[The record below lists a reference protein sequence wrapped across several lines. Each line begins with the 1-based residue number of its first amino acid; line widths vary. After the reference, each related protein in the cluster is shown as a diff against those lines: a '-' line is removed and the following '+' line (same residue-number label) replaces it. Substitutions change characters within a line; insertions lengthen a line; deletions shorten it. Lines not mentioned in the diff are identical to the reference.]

1 MATSLQFIKQV
12 TASSG
17 VSFLDTPDL
26 FSADYDVY
34 FFQITDFNV
43 SADEVFELKFLN
55 SSNDVE
61 KTLKSFLNNGR

>member
-26 FSADYDVY
+26 FSADYDNR
-34 FFQITDFNV
+34 F
-43 SADEVFELKFLN
+43 
-55 SSNDVE
+55 
-61 KTLKSFLNNGR
+61 